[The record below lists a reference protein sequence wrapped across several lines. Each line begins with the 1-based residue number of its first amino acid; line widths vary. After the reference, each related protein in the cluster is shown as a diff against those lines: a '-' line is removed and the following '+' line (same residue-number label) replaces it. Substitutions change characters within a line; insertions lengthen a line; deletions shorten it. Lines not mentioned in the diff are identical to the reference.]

1 MLSMEAALRKDNV
14 QPDPKGLGPIYSQN
28 FLTYLKKNPHMNI
41 TAFGLNCAAPEDLI
55 ASLHGMFDKKA
66 KVNNHLQFNFK
77 YTNSLA
83 NADLVYA
90 NFTKHDFSKGSHSS
104 FNTYY
109 ENMRSSYF

>member
-55 ASLHGMFDKKA
+55 ASLHGMFDKKT
-66 KVNNHLQFNFK
+66 KVNNHFQFNFR
-77 YTNSLA
+77 YTISLA
-83 NADLVYA
+83 NTYLVYA
-90 NFTKHDFSKGSHSS
+90 NFTK
-104 FNTYY
+104 
-109 ENMRSSYF
+109 

>member
-66 KVNNHLQFNFK
+66 KVNNLWS
-77 YTNSLA
+77 TEELISLHWE
-83 NADLVYA
+83 LIY
-90 NFTKHDFSKGSHSS
+90 SIQGI
-104 FNTYY
+104 
-109 ENMRSSYF
+109 